1 MANPASITVTALSKN
16 AGTNQPSTQA
26 IDSNGTVPITVGA
39 PMDRL
44 ILEIIN
50 LTTSNA
56 LVATVKAGANPP
68 SLDAR
73 GDLAITL
80 SQTGT
85 AGDKQI
91 IGPFDSARFLQA
103 DGTVNVQF
111 AFAGGTP
118 SATIRA
124 YRLPKQV

>member
-1 MANPASITVTALSKN
+1 MANPASITVTALTKN

-26 IDSNGTVPITVGA
+26 IDSNGTVPITVGG

-50 LTTSNA
+50 LTTGNA
-56 LVATVKAGANPP
+56 LTATIKAGANPP

-73 GDLAITL
+73 DLAITL

-91 IGPFDSARFLQA
+91 IGPFDSARFIQA
-103 DGTVNVQF
+103 DGSVNVQF

-118 SATIRA
+118 SATVRA